1 MIKTLSIQSLTLAL
15 TSSLCVACAQ
25 AESAVEFACK
35 APSEINDEQFKDLV
49 TLGTQLANN
58 QSKLELPYN
67 CAENVKVAD
76 KTVSNPYRLALQV
89 AAQQKS
95 PGDLAAALA
104 EQQTPNMPL
113 DQKAQLHSEWL
124 RNIKVACG
132 DYLACVKQTINAIPN
147 FSVAESPI
155 FCAFTRMADYSVQMH
170 FQQQPKPSYPVA
182 CLGNSALTA
191 GAGLSPMQ
199 DWFEAYKLL
208 GK

>member
-1 MIKTLSIQSLTLAL
+1 MMKVRCQSLTLVLASTL
-15 TSSLCVACAQ
+15 LMACAQ

-35 APSEINDEQFKDLV
+35 PPSEINEAQFKRLV
-49 TLGTQLANN
+49 TLGAQLANN
-58 QSKLELPYN
+58 QHQLELPSD
-67 CAENVKVAD
+67 CAESVKVAD

-95 PGDLAAALA
+95 PRDLATALA

-124 RNIKVACG
+124 RSIKVACG
-132 DYLACVKQTINAIPN
+132 DYLACVKQTINAIPD
-147 FSVAESPI
+147 FSIAESPI
-155 FCAFTRMADYSVQMH
+155 FCAFTRIADYSVQMY

-182 CLGNSALTA
+182 CLGNSTLTA

>member
-1 MIKTLSIQSLTLAL
+1 MMKILSIQSLALAL
-15 TSSLCVACAQ
+15 TSTLFVACAQ
-25 AESAVEFACK
+25 AESTVEFACK
-35 APSEINDEQFKDLV
+35 APSEINDEQFKSLV
-49 TLGTQLANN
+49 TLGAQLANN
-58 QSKLELPYN
+58 QSKLDLPSN
-67 CAENVKVAD
+67 CAENVKVVD
-76 KTVSNPYRLALQV
+76 KTVRNPYRLALQV

-95 PGDLAAALA
+95 PSDLATALA

-124 RNIKVACG
+124 RSIKVACG
-132 DYLACVKQTINAIPN
+132 DHLACVKQTINAIPN

-182 CLGNSALTA
+182 CLGHSTLTA